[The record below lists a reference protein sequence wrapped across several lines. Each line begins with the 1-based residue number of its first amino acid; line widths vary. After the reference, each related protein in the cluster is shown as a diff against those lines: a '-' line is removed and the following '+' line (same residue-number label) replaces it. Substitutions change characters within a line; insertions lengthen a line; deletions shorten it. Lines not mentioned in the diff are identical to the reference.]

1 MRKLS
6 FSELSN
12 TKSSR
17 TSIWLLVCPEGPD
30 TFKFYL
36 KCNGKS
42 LKGLKQGGSVINMI
56 KVLKVLALCGDW
68 TEGGLEE
75 AR

>member
-1 MRKLS
+1 MTLKS
-6 FSELSN
+6 FLRVQ
-12 TKSSR
+12 T
-17 TSIWLLVCPEGPD
+17 L
-30 TFKFYL
+30 KFYL

-56 KVLKVLALCGDW
+56 NVLKILALCGDW